1 MKSAVHPETT
11 VREAVARW
19 PATRSVFERY
29 GIPIEIASCP
39 AWETIEQAAAAQGH
53 WAAEQLIGELNQV
66 VGRKAG
72 IQPNAPV
79 IEVVAAYPA
88 TQVVFERFG
97 IPCQAGRVASWE
109 TIEQAAAAQGH
120 WAIDGLL
127 DELNAL
133 L

>member
-11 VREAVARW
+11 AREAIARW
-19 PATRSVFERY
+19 PATRFVFERY

-39 AWETIEQAAAAQGH
+39 TWETIEQAAATQSH
-53 WAAEQLIGELNQV
+53 WAAEQLIGELNRV
-66 VGRKAG
+66 VGGKAG

-88 TQVVFERFG
+88 SQAVFERFG
-97 IPCQAGRVASWE
+97 IPCQADRVAFWE

-120 WAIDGLL
+120 WAIDALL
-127 DELNAL
+127 DELNSL